1 MLSAEGIRGGQRRE
15 TQRQLPC
22 FPDKYVVFVIVV
34 AILNMVSSH
43 DLDLTNV
50 VFIAPLQKV
59 VLLEQLS
66 LVKLE
71 LTHGGRKTATQRGR
85 PRFFFTPGQV
95 EGLEERHRPRWRSQA
110 RSH

>member
-34 AILNMVSSH
+34 AILNMISPH
-43 DLDLTNV
+43 DLDFTDV

-71 LTHGGRKTATQRGR
+71 LTHGGRKNGDPTRQAS
-85 PRFFFTPGQV
+85 FFFFSPG
-95 EGLEERHRPRWRSQA
+95 
-110 RSH
+110 